1 MIGGVNLKKKIY
13 IAYGSNTYAPQMGRR
28 CQEARLIGTGFL
40 KDYELEFRGAATVVP
55 KHDAQVPVVL
65 WEITELNKER
75 LDVCEGVPNGVY
87 HKDTVMVELD
97 GKPVTGMLYVKN
109 GGSIF
114 PPKEGYAKRMLL
126 GYRQNGLDVQYIHD
140 ALDRAYLAQDDQD
153 EDLSEIPEI
162 TQN

>member
-1 MIGGVNLKKKIY
+1 MKKKIY
-13 IAYGSNTYAPQMGRR
+13 VAYGSNTYAPQMGRR
-28 CQEARLIGTGFL
+28 CPEARLVGTGML
-40 KDYELEFRGAATVVP
+40 KDYELEFRGAATVVHKP
-55 KHDAQVPVVL
+55 GAHVPVVL
-65 WEITELNKER
+65 WEITELNEER